1 MVDTGIHA
9 KRWTRATGDRL
20 PEVKNTP
27 NAEADCIDSINRY
40 IVMPSQA
47 TAYKIGMLKI
57 LELREKAKKQLGE
70 KFDLRQ
76 FHEVVLTTARCRS
89 ICWRNWSI
97 AGSSRNRLASVKGMD
112 RDTEQLNLL
121 AIFHYIVAGLA
132 ALFSFFPLLY
142 TAVGVI
148 FIFVARHGTA
158 KPGEELP
165 PEFLGWIFA
174 VMGSVLFLIGIAMAI
189 CILIAGR
196 SLALR
201 NRYSFA
207 FVIAC
212 IECLFV
218 PFGTILGV
226 FTIIVLSRESVKA
239 LFAAT
244 QTSV

>member
-1 MVDTGIHA
+1 
-9 KRWTRATGDRL
+9 
-20 PEVKNTP
+20 
-27 NAEADCIDSINRY
+27 
-40 IVMPSQA
+40 
-47 TAYKIGMLKI
+47 
-57 LELREKAKKQLGE
+57 
-70 KFDLRQ
+70 
-76 FHEVVLTTARCRS
+76 
-89 ICWRNWSI
+89 
-97 AGSSRNRLASVKGMD
+97 MD

-121 AIFHYIVAGLA
+121 AIFHYVVANLA

-174 VMGSVLFLIGIAMAI
+174 VLGSVLFVIGIAMAI

-201 NRYSFA
+201 KRYSFA
-207 FVIAC
+207 LVIAC

-218 PFGTILGV
+218 SVRDDSRSLYDRCAFAGIWKKA
-226 FTIIVLSRESVKA
+226 VLCHPPVNAVGFVPQRTASR
-239 LFAAT
+239 
-244 QTSV
+244 